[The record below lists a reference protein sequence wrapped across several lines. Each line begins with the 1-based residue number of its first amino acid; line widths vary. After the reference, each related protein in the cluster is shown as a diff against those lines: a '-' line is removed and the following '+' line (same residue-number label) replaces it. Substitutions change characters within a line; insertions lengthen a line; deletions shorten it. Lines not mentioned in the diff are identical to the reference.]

1 MLGSRVTLFGIPFS
15 IYNGQQLYQ
24 VSCDLLEEPALY
36 TMFFVTGDQCR
47 QIAEA
52 KRLQK
57 NMERI
62 CWIPGDS
69 AVQSIVPKRYRHLA
83 EDCSIRQYILKMCEY
98 ATDMGLDVCVLMDDE
113 ESLKTVFDNIR
124 KVYPYLQ
131 LHGWS
136 FEKAKTSENI
146 VNEINSVAPE
156 ILILGVNSG
165 ELRHYVERGRWM
177 TNARLCICVGEGL
190 LDEMTKK
197 KKWFHNITM
206 SRTLKRHLRKYNKRE
221 QKE

>member
-1 MLGSRVTLFGIPFS
+1 MLEGRITLFGIPFS
-15 IYNGQQLYQ
+15 IYNGQQLYR

-36 TMFFVTGDQCR
+36 TVFFVMGEQCIR
-47 QIAEA
+47 LAEA
-52 KRLQK
+52 KNLQK
-57 NMERI
+57 NIERI
-62 CWIPGDS
+62 CWVPGDS
-69 AVQSIVPKRYRHLA
+69 AVQSIIPKRYRHVA
-83 EDCSIRQYILKMCEY
+83 EDFSIRRYILKMCEY

-131 LHGWS
+131 LHGW
-136 FEKAKTSENI
+136 TSENI

>member
-1 MLGSRVTLFGIPFS
+1 MIESRITLFGIPFS

-24 VSCDLLEEPALY
+24 ESCDLLEEPGLY
-36 TMFFVTGDQCR
+36 TMFFVMGEQCLR
-47 QIAEA
+47 IAEA
-52 KRLQK
+52 ERLQK

-62 CWIPGDS
+62 CWLPGDD
-69 AVQSIVPKRYRHLA
+69 AMRALAPKRYRHMLD
-83 EDCSIRQYILKMCEY
+83 ECSIRQYILEMCEY
-98 ATDMGLDVCVLMDDE
+98 ATDMGLDVCILMDNEADLMAAFE
-113 ESLKTVFDNIR
+113 IIR

-136 FEKAKTSENI
+136 YEKAKTSENI

-156 ILILGVNSG
+156 ILILGLNSG

-177 TNARLCICVGEGL
+177 TNARLCICVGDRL

-197 KKWFHNITM
+197 KKRFHNITM
-206 SRTLKRHLRKYNKRE
+206 GRMLKRHLHKYNKRE